1 MSESVNRQFLLASRP
16 HGEPTAENFNFVET
30 PIPEPGDG
38 QFLVRTI
45 YLSLDPYMRGR
56 MNDTR
61 SYAKPVEIGAVME
74 GGIVG
79 QVIKSRSAQF
89 TEGEFVNASLGWQ
102 EYAVTDERGVRKVD
116 PALGP
121 ISTAVGVLGMPGM
134 TAYTGMKN
142 IGKPKEGET
151 LVVAAASGAVGSLV
165 GQIAMIHGC
174 KAVGIAGSDDK
185 CRYVVEEL
193 GFDACLSHRDPD
205 LGTKLDQACPDGV
218 DIYWENVGGPV
229 FKAVMPL
236 LNDFGR
242 IPVCGIISH
251 YNEAGLSQDKDY
263 LPVLE
268 GLILRR
274 RLTMRGFI
282 VFDFHDD
289 HKEFL
294 RAVSGWLKE
303 GRIKFREDFVDGLGN
318 APQAFFGLLKGEN
331 FGKLLV
337 RVSPDPLVNS

>member
-1 MSESVNRQFLLASRP
+1 MSESINRQFLLASRP
-16 HGEPTAENFNFVET
+16 SGEPTAENFDFVET
-30 PIPEPGDG
+30 PVPEPGDG
-38 QFLVRTI
+38 QILVRTI

-56 MNDTR
+56 MNDAR
-61 SYAKPVEIGAVME
+61 SYVEPVKIGAVME

-79 QVIKSRSAQF
+79 QVVKSRNAKF

-102 EYAVTDERGVRKVD
+102 EYAVSDGRGVRKVD

-121 ISTAVGVLGMPGM
+121 LSTAVGVLGMPAM

-142 IGKPKEGET
+142 IGKPREGET
-151 LVVAAASGAVGSLV
+151 LVVAAASGAVGALV
-165 GQIAMIHGC
+165 GQIARIHGC
-174 KAVGIAGSDDK
+174 RVVGIAGSDDK

-205 LGTKLDQACPDGV
+205 LRTRLKQACPDGV

-251 YNEAGLSQDKDY
+251 YNDTGLSQDKDY
-263 LPVLE
+263 LPMLE

-274 RLTMRGFI
+274 RLTMRGLI
-282 VFDFHDD
+282 VFDFHED

-294 RAVSGWLKE
+294 NACSGWLRE
-303 GRIKFREDFVDGLGN
+303 GRLKFREDFVDGLEN

-331 FGKLLV
+331 FGKLVV
-337 RVSPDPLVNS
+337 RVSPDPLVGN

>member
-16 HGEPTAENFNFVET
+16 RGAPTAENFDFVET
-30 PIPEPGDG
+30 PIPQPGDG

-56 MNDTR
+56 MNDAR

-79 QVIKSRSAQF
+79 QIIESRNERF
-89 TEGEFVNASLGWQ
+89 TEGEFVNGSLGWQ
-102 EYAVTDERGVRKVD
+102 EYAVTDGQGVRKVD

-165 GQIAMIHGC
+165 GQIAKIHGC

-193 GFDACLSHRDPD
+193 GFDACLRHRDAD
-205 LGTKLDQACPDGV
+205 LAAKLEQACPDGV

-251 YNEAGLSQDKDY
+251 YNDTSLAQDSDH
-263 LPVLE
+263 LPLLE

-289 HKEFL
+289 RKEFL
-294 RAVSGWLKE
+294 SVTSGWLEE
-303 GRIKFREDFVDGLGN
+303 GRIKYREDFVDGLEN
-318 APQAFFGLLKGEN
+318 APEAFFGLLKGEN
-331 FGKLLV
+331 FGKLLI
-337 RVSPDPLVNS
+337 RVSPDPTL